1 MIHGRLRG
9 GRRGS
14 AVNPCVLCPVFY
26 DRFIS
31 TLSLAA
37 RRSHG
42 RGEREGRR
50 GRERG
55 EKRAE
60 GKRDW
65 WLDRRWGEVWGVA
78 EGKGGDERNGHMCVC
93 GNRTRRGE
101 DLEKEPKMSRQR

>member
-50 GRERG
+50 GVG
-55 EKRAE
+55 E
-60 GKRDW
+60 GKEGRKELRGKGIGGLTGGGERYGELLRGKEVTRGMAICACVITARD
-65 WLDRRWGEVWGVA
+65 
-78 EGKGGDERNGHMCVC
+78 EGKI
-93 GNRTRRGE
+93 
-101 DLEKEPKMSRQR
+101 